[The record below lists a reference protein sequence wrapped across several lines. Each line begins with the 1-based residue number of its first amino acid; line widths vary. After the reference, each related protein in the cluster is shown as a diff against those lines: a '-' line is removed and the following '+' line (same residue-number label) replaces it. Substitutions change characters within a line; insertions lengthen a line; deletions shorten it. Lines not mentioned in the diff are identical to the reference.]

1 MSLSNQIK
9 NILIDVPDFPKPGI
23 LFKDITP
30 IFKDSSLSKALIE
43 EAATL
48 IQGTGAEVVVGLE
61 SRGFP
66 MGFAIA
72 LRLNLPF
79 VMIRKRGKLP
89 RSTHQV
95 QYNLE
100 YGQAAMELQ
109 IGDIMPHQKVYIH
122 DDLLATGGTAA
133 AAGELVQLAQAELVG
148 FGFLM
153 DLEGLKGKE
162 NLMRFNVPVHTF
174 VTL

>member
-1 MSLSNQIK
+1 
-9 NILIDVPDFPKPGI
+9 
-23 LFKDITP
+23 
-30 IFKDSSLSKALIE
+30 
-43 EAATL
+43 
-48 IQGTGAEVVVGLE
+48 
-61 SRGFP
+61 

-89 RSTHQV
+89 RPTHQI

-133 AAGELVQLAQAELVG
+133 AAAELVQLAQAELVG

-153 DLEGLKGKE
+153 DLEGLNGKE